1 MFSVIQFVLFRSLIL
16 RIAFNQK
23 LPYMGPIS
31 VGMRPGMALY
41 FQGLVL
47 QEAKQFEINLK
58 TGQSGGDDTAFQ
70 FKPCFGQKVTLNS
83 FSSKSW
89 QIEESASD
97 KPFTKGAAF
106 TMIFVIKA
114 EGFEVYVNG
123 LQLCMFKHR
132 LPLEKVTALMISGDV
147 SMNIFGVIPV
157 SIVLIFL

>member
-1 MFSVIQFVLFRSLIL
+1 KE
-16 RIAFNQK
+16 QK
-23 LPYMGPIS
+23 PVPATWIKCS
-31 VGMRPGMALY
+31 
-41 FQGLVL
+41 
-47 QEAKQFEINLK
+47 QFEINLK

-106 TMIFVIKA
+106 TMIFVIK
-114 EGFEVYVNG
+114 VYVNG